1 MLSEKVSKALEKY
14 EGMWVAVTE
23 EEIVANG
30 TSAKNV
36 HEEAKRKTSKE
47 VIVFK
52 VPLREEE
59 YHVLCLL

>member
-23 EEIVANG
+23 EEIVAYG
-30 TSAKNV
+30 SSAKAV
-36 HEEAKRKTSKE
+36 HEEAKKKTRKE

-52 VPLREEE
+52 VPSREEE
-59 YHVLCLL
+59 YHVLCLP

>member
-23 EEIVANG
+23 EEIVAYG
-30 TSAKNV
+30 TSAKGV
-36 HEEAKRKTSKE
+36 HEEARKKTSKE
-47 VIVFK
+47 VVVFK
-52 VPLREEE
+52 VPFKEEE

>member
-23 EEIVANG
+23 NEIIAYG
-30 TSAKNV
+30 SSAKQV
-36 HEEAKRKTSKE
+36 HDEARKQTTKE

-52 VPLREEE
+52 VPLKEEE
-59 YHVLCLL
+59 SHVLCLI

>member
-23 EEIVANG
+23 EEIVAYGSN
-30 TSAKNV
+30 AKAV
-36 HEEAKRKTSKE
+36 HEEAKKKTSKE

-52 VPLREEE
+52 VPSKEEE
-59 YHVLCLL
+59 YHVLCLP